1 MLLVIRIVK
10 SNYVAYLKDCI
21 YNHISYKYNITDR
34 GNVYKENDSGYLCHC
49 HGISAYN
56 SK

>member
-1 MLLVIRIVK
+1 MLLVIRTVK
-10 SNYVAYLKDCI
+10 SNYVVYLKDCI
-21 YNHISYKYNITDR
+21 YNHISYKYNVTDG

-49 HGISAYN
+49 HGINAYN